1 MQKNQTIKSAID
13 GQRNPVHVSTLRLRR
28 RLSAVMTAWYTRA
41 MLAVSS
47 SGGNFPPVS
56 GEGECKFTELYEKKY
71 LKKTS
76 LWDFIWHII
85 YAGNRAAK
93 KPCQPV
99 KNAGLLRPGGNYIF

>member
-1 MQKNQTIKSAID
+1 MQKSQTMKSAID
-13 GQRNPVHVSTLRLRR
+13 GRRNPVHVHTLRLRR

-71 LKKTS
+71 LKKRLFGILFGILYMQATEQQRS
-76 LWDFIWHII
+76 LV
-85 YAGNRAAK
+85 N
-93 KPCQPV
+93 
-99 KNAGLLRPGGNYIF
+99 L